1 MIVRF
6 ILCLGFLVTS
16 SLACFSALAQV
27 NLDPFYANAVV
38 QLANPR
44 AYALTKPAIRFHA
57 ASKHTQEKERVVAQL
72 RLNRALAKQIKTFET
87 LSYDKQVKT
96 LEAVFKALVRAM
108 GIPAPTLLLEKGPQ
122 ERIAYFDFDPALGGT
137 GTIYIDPGHL
147 LADPYETLIL
157 LIHETRH
164 SAQFQLSQT
173 QIPNA
178 LAKGYK
184 EAFRVQH
191 QIFESG
197 TRISFCDFSSLL
209 NEHEAFEF
217 ANYVVNRLTGGKVNR
232 IEMGTMASQFNEK
245 GEPHLDVLQLL
256 QTTRSDEE
264 TFQTFNDLMKLFR
277 PIR

>member
-1 MIVRF
+1 MIVRYV
-6 ILCLGFLVTS
+6 LSLGFIVTS
-16 SLACFSALAQV
+16 SLACVSAQAQV

-57 ASKHTQEKERVVAQL
+57 ASKHTREKERVVVQL
-72 RLNRALAKQIKTFET
+72 RLNRPLAEQVKNFET
-87 LSYDKQVKT
+87 LGYENQVKT
-96 LEAVFKALVRAM
+96 LEAVFTALVRAM
-108 GIPAPTLLLEKGPQ
+108 GIPAPTLRLEKGPQ
-122 ERIAYFDFDPALGGT
+122 GRIAYFDFDPALGGT

-147 LADPYETLIL
+147 QVDAYETLIL

-164 SAQFQLSQT
+164 SAQFQLSQSR
-173 QIPNA
+173 IPSA
-178 LAKGYK
+178 LAKGYQ

-191 QIFESG
+191 QIFQSG

-232 IEMGTMASQFNEK
+232 IEMGTMASQFNAK
-245 GEPHLDVLQLL
+245 SEPHLDVLQLL
-256 QTTRSDEE
+256 KSSGGDEE
-264 TFQTFNDLMKLFR
+264 TFQIFNDRMKLFR